1 MKHHVSFVQLADTFM
16 TFFGIVSFIALL
28 FECCIFSVRDTQEI
42 GFFDPPIAWIALLC
56 SVLLGFGDACF
67 NTQIYSM
74 LGGAFASN
82 SVAAFAVFKFT
93 QVSENCKCYLFSTER
108 RLTDLQHFCW
118 QFQCILISR

>member
-1 MKHHVSFVQLADTFM
+1 MY
-16 TFFGIVSFIALL
+16 
-28 FECCIFSVRDTQEI
+28 IFSVKDTQGI
-42 GFFDPPIAWIALLC
+42 GLFDPPIAWIALLC

-93 QVSENCKCYLFSTER
+93 QVSAMRWKFIVDFSSERR
-108 RLTDLQHFCW
+108 RLTDLL
-118 QFQCILISR
+118 QFGLAISMNFN